1 MKHTTTE
8 TSGTVP
14 TSPTLVFP
22 NRVDITVLQALEQA
36 LGGRDRVAWMV
47 DNSLRPSQEIMQF
60 LTDTRAAGFMTSIE
74 RTGAEAAVEQVQR
87 FVDGGRHVVFLCG
100 SPGQQPGNLAD
111 FPGKLLHF
119 ADGST
124 LTALPVCVSM
134 FNDGLENGI
143 VSGGSYRHLRLRFMP
158 LQAAGAALG
167 ARVRGA
173 WMEGAADALA
183 EHPLLQQ
190 ADIANA
196 VLDSLLQHPN
206 AMIIDGVND
215 SQLSYRRLLMFAAMF
230 CRYLRKQ
237 VSGRRIGIILP
248 PGKLSII
255 ANVACLFAGISP
267 VNINYTASPEEFRH
281 HVALAGI
288 DRFITEDRFIH
299 KQQQFSWPSQRDLI
313 FIERVLTELSTHGSR
328 IWNLVA
334 RWVGKKFIYSRLA
347 MKPAE
352 PTAEAMLFYTDASGT
367 ESKGVP
373 MSHRMLMAAALQLCS
388 RLPMERGQRVLSAS
402 PMYRAENMLAGLV
415 LPLLLGK
422 DIVTYPS
429 PHAGKRVGEL
439 VHNYGAALAST
450 SPQYAAAWV
459 AQGSKEQYAGMR
471 HLLVA
476 AKRMPED
483 LARKAQE
490 KLNLHLC
497 ESYSMAEAAAPI
509 TISTTAEANGSGTS
523 WVLPASA
530 PGSVGTP
537 LPGVAVRIMDLEQ
550 KDRVL
555 PLTQPGVI
563 WLRGPG
569 MLQHYLHEP
578 STNQHGGQW
587 FCTGDVGS
595 FDEDGL
601 LHIRGSMHRFSKIE
615 GELVPHERAEL
626 VLHRL
631 LGVDPLDE
639 IRRLALVGVPS
650 PNGKG
655 EILVLLSTVHKT
667 VNPHDVI
674 TLRYGMLNGRYPAA
688 WAPNRILAVPSIPT
702 LSNGKLDYDY
712 CRRGV
717 CRMLGIKC

>member
-22 NRVDITVLQALEQA
+22 NRVDTAVLQALEQA

-47 DNSLRPSQEIMQF
+47 DNSLRPSQEIMQY
-60 LTDTRAAGFMTSIE
+60 LTDTRAAGFMTAIE
-74 RTGAEAAVEQVQR
+74 RTGAEAAVEQVRR
-87 FVDGGRHVVFLCG
+87 FVEGGRHVVFLCG
-100 SPGQQPGNLAD
+100 SPGQQPGNFVD
-111 FPGKLLHF
+111 VPGKLLHF
-119 ADGST
+119 ADDST
-124 LTALPVCVSM
+124 LAALPVCVSM
-134 FNDGLENGI
+134 FNNTMEQGI
-143 VSGGSYRHLRLRFMP
+143 TGQAPYRHLRLRFMP
-158 LQAAGAALG
+158 LQAPGAALG

-173 WMEGAADALA
+173 WMEGMADALA

-190 ADIANA
+190 ADVANA
-196 VLDSLLQHPN
+196 LLDSLLQHPN
-206 AMIIDGVND
+206 ALIIDGVND
-215 SQLSYRRLLMFAAMF
+215 SQLSYRRLLVFAIMF
-230 CRYLRKQ
+230 CRYLRKH
-237 VSGRRIGIILP
+237 VAGRRLGIILP

-267 VNINYTASPEEFRH
+267 VNINYTATPEEFRH
-281 HVALAGI
+281 HVALAGV

-313 FIERVLTELSTHGSR
+313 YIERVLTELSGRSSR
-328 IWNLVA
+328 IWKLVV
-334 RWVGKKFIYSRLA
+334 RWAGKKFIAARLGLQA
-347 MKPAE
+347 AQ

-367 ESKGVP
+367 DSKGVP
-373 MSHRMLMAAALQLCS
+373 MSHRMLMAAALQICS
-388 RLPMERGQRVLSAS
+388 RMPLEPGQRVLSAS
-402 PMYRAENMLAGLV
+402 PMYRAENALAGMV

-422 DIVTYPS
+422 DIVTYPT
-429 PHAGKRVGEL
+429 PNAGKRIGEL
-439 VHNYGAALAST
+439 VHNYGAALALT
-450 SPQYAAAWV
+450 SPKNAAAWV
-459 AQGSKEQYAGMR
+459 ANGVKDQYTGMR
-471 HLLVA
+471 YLLVS

-483 LARKAQE
+483 LTRQAQQ
-490 KLNLHLC
+490 KLGLHLC

-509 TISTTAEANGSGTS
+509 TVSTAAAATGNGTA
-523 WVLPASA
+523 WVLPSSA
-530 PGSVGTP
+530 PGSVGVP
-537 LPGVAVRIMDLEQ
+537 LPGAAVRIMDLEQ

-578 STNQHGGQW
+578 AVAQAGGQW
-587 FCTGDVGS
+587 FCTGDVGV
-595 FDEDGL
+595 FDADGL

-615 GELVPHERAEL
+615 GELVPHERAEH
-626 VLHRL
+626 VLCRL

-639 IRRLALVGVPS
+639 IRRLALIGVPS
-650 PNGKG
+650 PNGRG

-674 TLRYGMLNGRYPAA
+674 TLRYGMLNERYPAV

-702 LSNGKLDYDY
+702 LSNGKLDYDF
-712 CRRGV
+712 CRRGA